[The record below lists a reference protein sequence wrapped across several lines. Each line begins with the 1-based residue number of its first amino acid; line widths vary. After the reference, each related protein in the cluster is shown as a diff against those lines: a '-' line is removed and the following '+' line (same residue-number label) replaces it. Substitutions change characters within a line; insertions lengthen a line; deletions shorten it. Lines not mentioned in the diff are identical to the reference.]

1 MFCLIKLWAPG
12 SASCPR
18 NATAAETAPSPKQG
32 AGAGRHPHRPGPPTA
47 LLLPPWRS
55 SCQRPAPPWPW
66 FTSPVLG
73 MGWSSLSH
81 GGSCLFP
88 APVLPTIHSHV
99 IAPWGAMSPHV
110 LREEEEGRKRGCHG
124 YYHSPNP
131 KFLEAFGH
139 RSNQNQSLQVA
150 GVRQGIRWLLAVSEE
165 TSLSLPPASSLL
177 PSREGIVDQE
187 GWVAL
192 AALHRPLQVADWE
205 ESLGIR
211 YLFQT

>member
-1 MFCLIKLWAPG
+1 
-12 SASCPR
+12 
-18 NATAAETAPSPKQG
+18 
-32 AGAGRHPHRPGPPTA
+32 
-47 LLLPPWRS
+47 
-55 SCQRPAPPWPW
+55 
-66 FTSPVLG
+66 
-73 MGWSSLSH
+73 
-81 GGSCLFP
+81 
-88 APVLPTIHSHV
+88 
-99 IAPWGAMSPHV
+99 MSPHV